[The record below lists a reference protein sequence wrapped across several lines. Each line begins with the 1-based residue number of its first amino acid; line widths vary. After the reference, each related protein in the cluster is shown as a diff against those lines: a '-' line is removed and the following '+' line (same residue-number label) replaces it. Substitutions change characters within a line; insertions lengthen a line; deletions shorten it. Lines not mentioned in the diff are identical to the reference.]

1 MKKKLLMI
9 IVFLILPFTV
19 EAMPITIQPNDS
31 DSFILELESSDTIEA
46 VKDKIYNY
54 NNIYVQEDVVL
65 SFNNIV
71 MEEGRILSDYE
82 VQENNII
89 YLTLIEDYTVIF
101 DANEGSFISGN
112 TLTID
117 KWENGMESNLEVP
130 TREGY
135 KFLGFY
141 TEKVGGTKLELI
153 LAESGIDSDRTF
165 YAQWEKIVEEAVPP
179 VVNEPINPNTINGL
193 DVCICLLFFSFIS
206 FISLIIYGRKEFNN

>member
-1 MKKKLLMI
+1 MMKK
-9 IVFLILPFTV
+9 FLILLFLLTVPFVV
-19 EAMPITIQPNDS
+19 EAMPINIQPNDS
-31 DSFILELESSDTIEA
+31 DSFILELESSDTVEA
-46 VKDKIYNY
+46 VKEKIYNY
-54 NNIYVQEDVVL
+54 NNKYVQEDIIL
-65 SFNNIV
+65 SFNNVV
-71 MEEGRILSDYE
+71 MENGRILSDYE

-89 YLTLIEDYTVIF
+89 YLTLIEEYTVIF
-101 DANEGSFISGN
+101 DANEGTFIGGN
-112 TLTID
+112 ILTID
-117 KWENGMESNLEVP
+117 KWANGMESNLEMP

-141 TEKVGGTKLELI
+141 TDKIGGTKLEFI

-165 YAQWEKIVEEAVPP
+165 YAQWEKIVEEVVPP